1 MYLQI
6 TYAGQLLDFQVTP
19 EKFYFSYSIK
29 SLEDFTKVGG
39 SLTERS
45 ISIPA
50 TRRNNSV
57 LSSYWDNT
65 LNNYDAANFQTITIS
80 DGGQFVFEGKA
91 LIKEVELY
99 GNHYGLN
106 GKFYKIACFAN
117 NSDFIIGLQ
126 NKLMNELSVVDDV
139 DFLTYTESSIRTGF
153 IYSSNRIYCTGL
165 IKYGNWVEADK
176 ASIYDFTFCLFIK
189 PLLISVFNDL
199 GYIVE
204 SDFLDTEEA
213 SRYCMPL
220 IPLSEIGQEQN
231 FELGGLIAS
240 DTQGI
245 ITFNGSLPLVYNTV
259 DAGNNLN
266 SYDPVTGVYT
276 APFDATYSFRLVIR
290 ATASL
295 GGTGAQIS
303 VRKNNTLPF
312 VDFQFIT
319 IQTAGVFETFDL
331 IFSVNL
337 LSNDTI
343 DFIIANFTSSTS
355 YEMIS
360 YECEVSNITPQNGF
374 PLLPKVLLRDYK
386 QADFVSGVQHMFNL
400 NIEANSF
407 SRIVKIEPAD
417 NYITSSE
424 SGTSIEEGFY
434 NNTEPK
440 DIDLL
445 PTSRLFNESAKY
457 QKQIQYRFKVNDPTS
472 QALDK
477 DNTIGYCD
485 GVYNFNANRFK
496 EGQKVSENPFFY
508 KTPALL
514 DAQIRADI
522 SQNTPVMPL
531 IWPENYLEDKSP
543 AISYNN
549 VVPRIFYFKEISS
562 VGGTENVINIELI
575 SLNIPQLLTI
585 DINDP
590 NSGILPVSY
599 GNQTVN
605 GVEYNGFIRRYY
617 LPELKRQ
624 QVGKLLETWVFWRN
638 LDVSNLTF
646 RNKLFVDGSLYILQD
661 IINFDPLTS
670 GSTKTRLLLD
680 IPVEEND
687 INNINSSDINPVIIA
702 E

>member
-1 MYLQI
+1 MYLEI
-6 TYAGQLLDFQVTP
+6 KYAGQLLDFQVTP

-65 LNNYDAANFQTITIS
+65 LNNFDAANFQTITIS

-99 GNHYGLN
+99 GNHYGLS

-126 NKLMNELSVVDDV
+126 NKLMNELSIIDTIDNLVYDDA
-139 DFLTYTESSIRTGF
+139 TIKAGF
-153 IYSSNRIYCTGL
+153 IFSTNIFCTGL
-165 IKYGNWVEADK
+165 IKYGNWVQPDRV
-176 ASIYDFTFCLFIK
+176 SIFDFTFCLFIK

-213 SRYCMPL
+213 GRYCMPL

-231 FELGGLIAS
+231 YELGGFIAS
-240 DTQGI
+240 DTQGVLGGLGN
-245 ITFNGSLPLVYNTV
+245 FPLDYNTI
-259 DAGNNLN
+259 DQGNNLGA
-266 SYDPVTGVYT
+266 YDTTTGVYT
-276 APFDATYSFRLVIR
+276 AQLNGTYFFKLVIR
-290 ATASL
+290 ASL
-295 GGTGAQIS
+295 NNVAPGIQVS
-303 VRKNNTLPF
+303 LRKNNVLPF
-312 VDFQFIT
+312 ADFKTFNP
-319 IQTAGVFETFDL
+319 QTDNVFETFEMIFGIDL
-331 IFSVNL
+331 L
-337 LSNDTI
+337 KNDTV
-343 DFIIANFTSSTS
+343 DFIISAQTSNIS

-360 YECEVSNITPQNGF
+360 YECQVSNILPQDGL
-374 PLLPKVLLRDYK
+374 PLLPKILLRDYK
-386 QADFVSGVQHMFNL
+386 QADFIAGVQHMFNL

-417 NYITSSE
+417 NYITSSQID
-424 SGTSIEEGFY
+424 TSIETGFY

-457 QKQIQYRFKVNDPTS
+457 QKQIEYRFKVNDPTS

-477 DNTIGYCD
+477 DRSIGYCD

-508 KTPALL
+508 KTPVLV
-514 DAQIRADI
+514 DAQIKAAI

-531 IWPENYLEDKSP
+531 VWPENYLEDKSP

-549 VVPRIFYFKEISS
+549 VVPRIFYFKEIS
-562 VGGTENVINIELI
+562 GFLGTENVANVGLTV
-575 SLNIPQLLTI
+575 LNIPQLLTI

-680 IPVEEND
+680 IPVEADD
-687 INNINSSDINPVIIA
+687 INNINSSDVNPVIIA